1 MATLAIDWT
10 AVGAVAGGAVAL
22 VAITGVVVLVVLAQA
37 SNTAAAAATRLA
49 ETARELVELGQ
60 GLTGR
65 GDQLVEAAIRRAA
78 ADEIRGEVAEEQLA
92 VLHEQ
97 VELDEQALLSAHAPL
112 LVPTRLAP
120 EGFYGQGALHVMLP
134 DGVYFAPTE
143 QSVGAWTIE
152 PGEHKLVVSC
162 AFRNVGIGPGV
173 LHPYHRI
180 DVVRRESPQPL
191 VSFGGFAN
199 GVVAINGTTLVAFP
213 LSAAEPSFGP
223 TLALLD
229 RPDDEI
235 QLMVTLYYRSGASS
249 RPLWTRVRYQRHLR
263 TSPAGLLSE
272 VSLELA
278 SPDEASRH

>member
-1 MATLAIDWT
+1 MRLPETSWPHCT
-10 AVGAVAGGAVAL
+10 NK
-22 VAITGVVVLVVLAQA
+22 
-37 SNTAAAAATRLA
+37 SRLA
-49 ETARELVELGQ
+49 SWRFQCTR
-60 GLTGR
+60 
-65 GDQLVEAAIRRAA
+65 
-78 ADEIRGEVAEEQLA
+78 
-92 VLHEQ
+92 
-97 VELDEQALLSAHAPL
+97 APL

-162 AFRNVGIGPGV
+162 AFRNVGIGPAV

-199 GVVAINGTTLVAFP
+199 GVVAINGTMLVAFP
-213 LSAAEPSFGP
+213 LSAAEASFGP

-235 QLMVTLYYRSGASS
+235 QLMVTLYYRSGGSS
-249 RPLWTRVRYQRHLR
+249 HPLWTRVRYQRHLR

-278 SPDEASRH
+278 SPDEVSRQ